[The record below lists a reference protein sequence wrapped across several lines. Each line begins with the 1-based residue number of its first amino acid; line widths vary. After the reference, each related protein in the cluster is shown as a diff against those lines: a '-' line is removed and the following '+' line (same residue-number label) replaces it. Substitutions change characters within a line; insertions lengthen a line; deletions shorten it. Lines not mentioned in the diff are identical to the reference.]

1 MVIGTPHI
9 NEIVYLFHAEFL
21 GIDTNNIDK
30 KMDYQTIQHNGMQFK
45 FKAFNNMDLRE
56 IQLNLIE
63 GELIQA
69 VGRAR
74 TIRTDAQ
81 VQVYS
86 NFPLTIADEYIFD

>member
-1 MVIGTPHI
+1 
-9 NEIVYLFHAEFL
+9 
-21 GIDTNNIDK
+21 
-30 KMDYQTIQHNGMQFK
+30 MQFK
-45 FKAFNNMDLRE
+45 FQTFNDPELRN

-74 TIRTDAQ
+74 TIRTNAK

-86 NFPLTIADEYIFD
+86 NFPLNISDDYIFD